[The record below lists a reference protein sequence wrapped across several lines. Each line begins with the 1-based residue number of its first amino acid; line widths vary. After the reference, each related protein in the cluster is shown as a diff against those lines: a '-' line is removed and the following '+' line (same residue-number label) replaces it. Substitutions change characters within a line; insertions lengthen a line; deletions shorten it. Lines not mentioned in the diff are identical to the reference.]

1 MHTAL
6 TLGLVQGVAEDVDG
20 GGHLQALEEDLLL
33 ALQADVV
40 RPANEPG
47 QVLLGL
53 PPNKQT
59 KQTKQQEGTQTEGS
73 DQNATKQSDNPHCLP
88 QYVDAL
94 NPA

>member
-53 PPNKQT
+53 PSNKQT
-59 KQTKQQEGTQTEGS
+59 TQQRGTQTAG
-73 DQNATKQSDNPHCLP
+73 QTKMPQSKTSTPHCLP
-88 QYVDAL
+88 QHVHEL
-94 NPA
+94 HPA

>member
-1 MHTAL
+1 MHMAL

-59 KQTKQQEGTQTEGS
+59 TQQEGTQTAVSDEGTTQ
-73 DQNATKQSDNPHCLP
+73 QNDNPHCLP
-88 QYVDAL
+88 QHVHEL
-94 NPA
+94 HPA